1 MTRTPES
8 HHESPLILI
17 IEDDEKSR
25 RLMVDVLNH
34 QGYRVMETDN
44 AEDGIDIVRRERPAL
59 VLVDIHLPGMSGVD
73 ALRVIRADN
82 DIKATRIMAVTASVM
97 GSERH
102 KIKAEGFDAFEP
114 KPINLKQFLVTVKA
128 LAYLT

>member
-59 VLVDIHLPGMSGVD
+59 VLMDIHLPGMSGVD

>member
-1 MTRTPES
+1 MNLPIDS
-8 HHESPLILI
+8 PFKSPLILI

-25 RLMVDVLNH
+25 RLMADVLNH
-34 QGYRVMETDN
+34 QGYRVLETDN
-44 AEDGIDIVRRERPAL
+44 AEDGIAIMRRERPAL
-59 VLVDIHLPGMSGVD
+59 VLMDIHLPGMSGVE
-73 ALRVIRADN
+73 ALRVIRAD
-82 DIKATRIMAVTASVM
+82 DIVKTTRIMAVTASVM

-114 KPINLKQFLVTVKA
+114 KPINLKQFLITVKE